1 MITIY
6 ILIFTFTADHKLA
19 IQEQLIHSLFVIVV
33 NDKYRDNALFISSAI
48 ALWDVSWPDANVWL
62 DNISHSSQST

>member
-48 ALWDVSWPDANVWL
+48 ALWDVS
-62 DNISHSSQST
+62 